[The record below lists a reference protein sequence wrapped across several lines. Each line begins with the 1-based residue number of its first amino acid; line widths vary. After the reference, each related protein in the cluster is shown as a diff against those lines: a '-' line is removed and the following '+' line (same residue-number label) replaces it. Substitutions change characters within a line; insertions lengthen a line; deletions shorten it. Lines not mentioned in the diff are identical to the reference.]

1 MASTSERGPAVAL
14 LFDDMDSGLRL
25 REALCERGAH
35 IVLESR
41 VNAFLPQ
48 QLTEHADVVVLN
60 LDPDDMDALD
70 RVVDAL
76 DSSRQRLVL
85 NDAEATRMLAGWDAA
100 RWARHLAAKIL
111 GTDVDPPR
119 PADAVPVTVSTAGP
133 GPGAA
138 ADAAPSPAPPP
149 VAADAHPVEPAMNA
163 ALAREIETFLADADA
178 TTAPSAAA
186 DPAGPDD
193 AVASDP
199 AAPFGRGPA
208 APRAASRSPA
218 ADARAPH
225 DPIVLPTH
233 ADDDLDALLASFAA
247 TESAP
252 PPPAAESAPAA
263 ASVAAAPVVAAQL
276 AQDDEPGSIDVGTF
290 DLDALLAELPDAPA
304 VTTPPRDDDADCR
317 ATVEPVPAERVPQAE
332 ALAHPQ
338 PESATA
344 ELNSLELDALL
355 AEILPYSPPAAPDV
369 PAVAQIPVTPDDIG
383 VDPLLSSLAVA
394 QPEPLPSELLD
405 FDPETWEPPSDP
417 APTATADDAT
427 TDASA
432 PSALPPSAPE
442 APVRVGDAAPDLE
455 LMLDEMFDQ
464 PVAQVPAAV
473 PAPPIAAPDWGL
485 LDGDAAMTPQSAAAG
500 QLETSAAA
508 TMDLDG
514 LQLLPIGTEPA
525 LPAHGTATRAAH
537 GEVRK
542 VVVIGASIGGPDAVR
557 EFLSALASGLP
568 LLVVVA
574 QHLDESF
581 FAGYATQFARVLPH
595 AVQVA
600 ADGLPSGAGQVL
612 LVPPRAR
619 IAIDPEGV
627 VHLLPGGD
635 ERYTPSIDD
644 TFTRI
649 AEAFGSRALALV
661 FSGMAGDGVQGMAR
675 IVQNGGQIWTQAP
688 SSCVVS
694 AMVDAACAAGYSVCS
709 GTPAELAGR
718 LNAEF
723 SRG

>member
-1 MASTSERGPAVAL
+1 MASTSERPAVAL
-14 LFDDMDSGLRL
+14 LFDDQDSGLRL

-41 VNAFLPQ
+41 VDAFVPQ
-48 QLTEHADVVVLN
+48 QLTEHAADVVVLN

-85 NDAEATRMLAGWDAA
+85 NDAEATRTLAGWDAA

-119 PADAVPVTVSTAGP
+119 PADAVPVAVSIAGS
-133 GPGAA
+133 G
-138 ADAAPSPAPPP
+138 
-149 VAADAHPVEPAMNA
+149 VAADAVPPHPVPSVAAAVHPVEPAMNA
-163 ALAREIETFLADADA
+163 ALAREIETFLADAEA
-178 TTAPSAAA
+178 TTTERAAA
-186 DPAGPDD
+186 DPAGPDY

-199 AAPFGRGPA
+199 TAAPADHGSDA
-208 APRAASRSPA
+208 LRAAIRAPA
-218 ADARAPH
+218 ADAYAPH
-225 DPIVLPTH
+225 APIVLPTH

-247 TESAP
+247 PEAAPAP
-252 PPPAAESAPAA
+252 PAM
-263 ASVAAAPVVAAQL
+263 ASVPAVAPTVPVKPAPDA
-276 AQDDEPGSIDVGTF
+276 GSRPVDIGTF

-304 VTTPPRDDDADCR
+304 AATPPHDDDDADRR
-317 ATVEPVPAERVPQAE
+317 ATSEPIPAERVPQAE

-338 PESATA
+338 PEATIE

-355 AEILPYSPPAAPDV
+355 AEILPSAPPAAPDA
-369 PAVAQIPVTPDDIG
+369 PAVLPIPVAPGDIG

-417 APTATADDAT
+417 SSAVTADG
-427 TDASA
+427 ASA
-432 PSALPPSAPE
+432 DAGAVAQAATPSAP
-442 APVRVGDAAPDLE
+442 AVPVRVGDAAPDLE

-464 PVAQVPAAV
+464 PVAQAPLA
-473 PAPPIAAPDWGL
+473 PAPATPVAAPDWGL
-485 LDGDAAMTPQSAAAG
+485 LDDDAAMSPQSAAAD
-500 QLETSAAA
+500 QLSASAAA
-508 TMDLDG
+508 TIALDG
-514 LQLLPIGTEPA
+514 LELLPIGAESG
-525 LPAHGTATRAAH
+525 LPAQGVAARTPQ
-537 GEVRK
+537 GDVRK

-557 EFLSALASGLP
+557 EFLSALAPGLP
-568 LLVVVA
+568 LLVVVV

-581 FAGYATQFARVLPH
+581 FVGYAAQFARALPH
-595 AVQVA
+595 TVHVA
-600 ADGLPSGAGQVL
+600 AEGLISGAGQVL

-619 IAIDPEGV
+619 IAIDPGGG

-649 AEAFGSRALALV
+649 AEVFGPRALALV
-661 FSGMAGDGVQGMAR
+661 FSGMASDGVHGMAR
-675 IVQNGGQIWTQAP
+675 IVEHGGQIWTQAP

>member
-14 LFDDMDSGLRL
+14 LFDDQDSGLRL

-41 VNAFLPQ
+41 VDAFAPQ
-48 QLTEHADVVVLN
+48 QLAEHAADVVVLN

-85 NDAEATRMLAGWDAA
+85 NDAEATRTLAGWDAA

-119 PADAVPVTVSTAGP
+119 PADAVPVAVSIAGS
-133 GPGAA
+133 GVA
-138 ADAAPSPAPPP
+138 ADAVPSHPAPP
-149 VAADAHPVEPAMNA
+149 VAANTHPVESAMNA
-163 ALAREIETFLADADA
+163 ALAREIETFLADAES
-178 TTAPSAAA
+178 TTAERVAS
-186 DPAGPDD
+186 DSAGPDD
-193 AVASDP
+193 AVAFDP
-199 AAPFGRGPA
+199 TASVGHGPDALHAAI
-208 APRAASRSPA
+208 RSPA
-218 ADARAPH
+218 ADAYAPH
-225 DPIVLPTH
+225 DPIVLPAH

-252 PPPAAESAPAA
+252 APPAMESAPAVA
-263 ASVAAAPVVAAQL
+263 PTVSVKPAPDSSRSV
-276 AQDDEPGSIDVGTF
+276 DIGTF
-290 DLDALLAELPDAPA
+290 DLDAVLAELPDAA
-304 VTTPPRDDDADCR
+304 AAATSPRDDDDADRR
-317 ATVEPVPAERVPQAE
+317 ATSEPIPAQRVSQAE

-338 PESATA
+338 PEATTE

-355 AEILPYSPPAAPDV
+355 AEILPYVPPAAPDTPVV
-369 PAVAQIPVTPDDIG
+369 PPIPVAPDDIG

-394 QPEPLPSELLD
+394 QPEPLPTELLD

-417 APTATADDAT
+417 SSAVTADG
-427 TDASA
+427 ASA
-432 PSALPPSAPE
+432 DAGAVAQAATPSAPE

-464 PVAQVPAAV
+464 PVAQAPLAAAPATPVAV
-473 PAPPIAAPDWGL
+473 PDWGL
-485 LDGDAAMTPQSAAAG
+485 LDGDAAMTTQSAAAG
-500 QLETSAAA
+500 QLSVSAAA

-514 LQLLPIGTEPA
+514 LELLPIGAESA
-525 LPAHGTATRAAH
+525 LPAHAVATRAPQ
-537 GEVRK
+537 GDVRK

-557 EFLSALASGLP
+557 EFLSALAPGLP

-581 FAGYATQFARVLPH
+581 FVGYAAQFARALPH
-595 AVQVA
+595 TVHVA
-600 ADGLPSGAGQVL
+600 AEGLISGAGQVL

-619 IAIDPEGV
+619 IAIDPVGG
-627 VHLLPGGD
+627 VHLMPGGD

-649 AEAFGSRALALV
+649 AEVFGPRALALV
-661 FSGMAGDGVQGMAR
+661 FSGMASDGVHGMAR
-675 IVQNGGQIWTQAP
+675 IVEHGGQIWTQAP

>member
-1 MASTSERGPAVAL
+1 MASTPERRPAVAL
-14 LFDDMDSGLRL
+14 LFDDQDSGLRL

-41 VNAFLPQ
+41 VKAFVPQ
-48 QLTEHADVVVLN
+48 QLTEHAADVVVLN

-119 PADAVPVTVSTAGP
+119 PVDAVPVAVSIAGSGVAADAVPSH
-133 GPGAA
+133 
-138 ADAAPSPAPPP
+138 PAPP
-149 VAADAHPVEPAMNA
+149 VAADTHPVEPAMNA
-163 ALAREIETFLADADA
+163 ALAREIETFLADAEA
-178 TTAPSAAA
+178 MTAERVAS
-186 DPAGPDD
+186 DSAGPDD
-193 AVASDP
+193 AVAFDPTAPVGHGSD
-199 AAPFGRGPA
+199 AL
-208 APRAASRSPA
+208 RAAIRAPA
-218 ADARAPH
+218 ADAYAPH
-225 DPIVLPTH
+225 DPIVLPAH

-252 PPPAAESAPAA
+252 APPAMESAPA
-263 ASVAAAPVVAAQL
+263 VAPTVPVKPAPDA
-276 AQDDEPGSIDVGTF
+276 GSRTVDIGTF
-290 DLDALLAELPDAPA
+290 DLDAVLAELPDAPA
-304 VTTPPRDDDADCR
+304 VTTPPRDDDDDDADRR
-317 ATVEPVPAERVPQAE
+317 ATPEPIPAERVPQAE

-338 PESATA
+338 PEATTE

-355 AEILPYSPPAAPDV
+355 AEILPSAPPAAPDV
-369 PAVAQIPVTPDDIG
+369 QVVPPIPATPDDIG

-394 QPEPLPSELLD
+394 QLESLPTELLD
-405 FDPETWEPPSDP
+405 FDPETWEPPADP
-417 APTATADDAT
+417 SSAVTAGAV
-427 TDASA
+427 A
-432 PSALPPSAPE
+432 PSATPSAPE

-464 PVAQVPAAV
+464 PVAQAPLAAAPATPVAV
-473 PAPPIAAPDWGL
+473 PDWGL
-485 LDGDAAMTPQSAAAG
+485 LDDDAAMTSQSAAAG
-500 QLETSAAA
+500 QLSASAAA

-514 LQLLPIGTEPA
+514 LELLPIGAESA
-525 LPAHGTATRAAH
+525 LPAHGVATRAPQ

-557 EFLSALASGLP
+557 EFLSALAPGLP

-595 AVQVA
+595 TVHVA
-600 ADGLPSGAGQVL
+600 AEGLISGAGQVL

-619 IAIDPEGV
+619 IAIDPGGG

-649 AEAFGSRALALV
+649 AEVFGPRALALV
-661 FSGMAGDGVQGMAR
+661 FSGMAGDGVHGMAR
-675 IVQNGGQIWTQAP
+675 IVEHGGQIWTQAA

>member
-35 IVLESR
+35 IVLECR
-41 VNAFLPQ
+41 VNAFVPQ

-119 PADAVPVTVSTAGP
+119 PADAVPVTVSIA

-138 ADAAPSPAPPP
+138 ADAAPSHPPPP

-178 TTAPSAAA
+178 TTTQRAAVGS
-186 DPAGPDD
+186 AGPDD

-199 AAPFGRGPA
+199 TAPAGRGSEMQ
-208 APRAASRSPA
+208 RAAIRSPA
-218 ADARAPH
+218 TDARAPH

-247 TESAP
+247 IESAP
-252 PPPAAESAPAA
+252 PPPVMESAPA
-263 ASVAAAPVVAAQL
+263 VAPVVAAQP
-276 AQDDEPGSIDVGTF
+276 AKDEGSGSIDVGTF
-290 DLDALLAELPDAPA
+290 DLDVLLAELPDAPA
-304 VTTPPRDDDADCR
+304 VTAPSRDDDAGRR
-317 ATVEPVPAERVPQAE
+317 ATAEPIPAERVPQAE

-338 PESATA
+338 PESATE

-355 AEILPYSPPAAPDV
+355 AEILPYSPPAAPDAPV
-369 PAVAQIPVTPDDIG
+369 VAQIPVTPDDIG

-394 QPEPLPSELLD
+394 QPEPLSSELLD

-417 APTATADDAT
+417 APTATADGAP
-427 TDASA
+427 AVVSA
-432 PSALPPSAPE
+432 PSAPPSAPE
-442 APVRVGDAAPDLE
+442 APVRVGDTAPDLE
-455 LMLDEMFDQ
+455 LMLDEMLDQ

-473 PAPPIAAPDWGL
+473 PAAPIAVPDWGL

-514 LQLLPIGTEPA
+514 LQLLPIGADPA
-525 LPAHGTATRAAH
+525 LPAHGTAASASH

-557 EFLSALASGLP
+557 EFLSALAPGLP

-581 FAGYATQFARVLPH
+581 FAGYAAQFARVLPH
-595 AVQVA
+595 AVRVA

-627 VHLLPGGD
+627 VHLLPSGD

-644 TFTRI
+644 TFTHI
-649 AEAFGSRALALV
+649 AEAFGSRVLALV

-675 IVQNGGQIWTQAP
+675 IVQHGGQIWTQVP

>member
-1 MASTSERGPAVAL
+1 MASTPEHRPAVAL
-14 LFDDMDSGLRL
+14 LFDDQDSGLRL

-41 VNAFLPQ
+41 VDAFAPQ
-48 QLTEHADVVVLN
+48 QLAEHAADVVVLN

-85 NDAEATRMLAGWDAA
+85 NDAEATRTLAGWDAA

-119 PADAVPVTVSTAGP
+119 PADAVPVAVSIAGP
-133 GPGAA
+133 GVA
-138 ADAAPSPAPPP
+138 ADAVPSHPAPP
-149 VAADAHPVEPAMNA
+149 VAADTHPVEPAMNA
-163 ALAREIETFLADADA
+163 ALAREIETFLADAEA
-178 TTAPSAAA
+178 MPAERVASGS
-186 DPAGPDD
+186 AGPND
-193 AVASDP
+193 AVAFDPTAPVDHGSD
-199 AAPFGRGPA
+199 AL
-208 APRAASRSPA
+208 RAAIRSLA
-218 ADARAPH
+218 ADAYAPH
-225 DPIVLPTH
+225 DPIVLPAH

-252 PPPAAESAPAA
+252 APPVMESAPAVA
-263 ASVAAAPVVAAQL
+263 PTVSVKPAPDA
-276 AQDDEPGSIDVGTF
+276 GSRTVDIGTF

-304 VTTPPRDDDADCR
+304 VTTPPRDDDDADRR
-317 ATVEPVPAERVPQAE
+317 ATAEPIPAERVPQAE

-338 PESATA
+338 PEAATE
-344 ELNSLELDALL
+344 ELNNLELDALL
-355 AEILPYSPPAAPDV
+355 AEILPYVPPAAPDA
-369 PAVAQIPVTPDDIG
+369 PAVPPIPVTPDDIG

-394 QPEPLPSELLD
+394 QPEPLPTELLD
-405 FDPETWEPPSDP
+405 FDPETWEPPADP
-417 APTATADDAT
+417 SSAVTADADA
-427 TDASA
+427 DAVA
-432 PSALPPSAPE
+432 PSATPSAPE

-464 PVAQVPAAV
+464 PVAQAPLAAAPATPV
-473 PAPPIAAPDWGL
+473 TVPDWGL
-485 LDGDAAMTPQSAAAG
+485 LDDDVAMTPQSAAAG
-500 QLETSAAA
+500 QLSASAAV

-514 LQLLPIGTEPA
+514 LELLPIGAESA
-525 LPAHGTATRAAH
+525 LPAHGVATRAPQ

-557 EFLSALASGLP
+557 EFLSALAPGLP

-595 AVQVA
+595 TVHVA
-600 ADGLPSGAGQVL
+600 AEGLISGAGQVL

-619 IAIDPEGV
+619 IAIDPGGG

-649 AEAFGSRALALV
+649 AEVFGPRALALV
-661 FSGMAGDGVQGMAR
+661 FSGMASDGVHGMAR
-675 IVQNGGQIWTQAP
+675 IVEHGGQIWTQAA

>member
-14 LFDDMDSGLRL
+14 LFDDQDSGLRL

-41 VNAFLPQ
+41 VDAFAPQ
-48 QLTEHADVVVLN
+48 QLAEHAADVVVLN

-85 NDAEATRMLAGWDAA
+85 NDAEATRTLAGWDAA

-119 PADAVPVTVSTAGP
+119 PADAVPVAVSIAGS
-133 GPGAA
+133 G
-138 ADAAPSPAPPP
+138 
-149 VAADAHPVEPAMNA
+149 VAADAVPSHPAPSVTADTHPVEPAMNA
-163 ALAREIETFLADADA
+163 ALAREIETFLADAEAMTAERVA
-178 TTAPSAAA
+178 TDS
-186 DPAGPDD
+186 AGPDD
-193 AVASDP
+193 AVAFDPIAPVGHGSD
-199 AAPFGRGPA
+199 AL
-208 APRAASRSPA
+208 RAAIRAPA
-218 ADARAPH
+218 ADAYAPH

-252 PPPAAESAPAA
+252 APPAMESAPA
-263 ASVAAAPVVAAQL
+263 VAPTVPVKPAPDA
-276 AQDDEPGSIDVGTF
+276 GSRTVDIGTF
-290 DLDALLAELPDAPA
+290 DLDAVLAELPDAPA
-304 VTTPPRDDDADCR
+304 VTTPPRDDDDADR
-317 ATVEPVPAERVPQAE
+317 HATSEPIPAERVPQAE

-338 PESATA
+338 PEATT
-344 ELNSLELDALL
+344 EEFNSLELDALL
-355 AEILPYSPPAAPDV
+355 AEILPYVPPAAPDA
-369 PAVAQIPVTPDDIG
+369 PAVPPIPVTPDDIG

-394 QPEPLPSELLD
+394 QLEPLPTELLD
-405 FDPETWEPPSDP
+405 FDPETWEPPADP
-417 APTATADDAT
+417 SSAVTADAG
-427 TDASA
+427 AVA
-432 PSALPPSAPE
+432 PSATPSASE
-442 APVRVGDAAPDLE
+442 APVRVGDEAPDLE

-464 PVAQVPAAV
+464 PVAQAPLAAV
-473 PAPPIAAPDWGL
+473 PATPVAVPDWGL
-485 LDGDAAMTPQSAAAG
+485 LDGDAAMTSQSAATG
-500 QLETSAAA
+500 QLSASAAA

-514 LQLLPIGTEPA
+514 LELLPIGAESA
-525 LPAHGTATRAAH
+525 LPVHGVATRAPQ
-537 GEVRK
+537 GDVRK

-557 EFLSALASGLP
+557 EFLSALAPGLP

-595 AVQVA
+595 TVHVA
-600 ADGLPSGAGQVL
+600 AEGLISGAGQVL

-619 IAIDPEGV
+619 IAIDPGGG

-649 AEAFGSRALALV
+649 AEVFGPRALALV
-661 FSGMAGDGVQGMAR
+661 FSGMASDGVHGMAR
-675 IVQNGGQIWTQAP
+675 IVEHGGQIWTQAP

>member
-1 MASTSERGPAVAL
+1 MASTSERRPAVAL
-14 LFDDMDSGLRL
+14 LFDDQDSGLRL

-41 VNAFLPQ
+41 VDAFAPQ
-48 QLTEHADVVVLN
+48 QLAEHAADVVVLN

-85 NDAEATRMLAGWDAA
+85 NDAEATRTLAGWDAA

-119 PADAVPVTVSTAGP
+119 PADAVPVAVSIAGS
-133 GPGAA
+133 G
-138 ADAAPSPAPPP
+138 
-149 VAADAHPVEPAMNA
+149 VAADAVPSHPAPPVTADTHPVEPAMNA
-163 ALAREIETFLADADA
+163 ALAREIETFLADAEAMTAERVA
-178 TTAPSAAA
+178 TDS
-186 DPAGPDD
+186 AGPDD
-193 AVASDP
+193 AVAFDPTAPVGHGSD
-199 AAPFGRGPA
+199 AL
-208 APRAASRSPA
+208 RAAIRSPA
-218 ADARAPH
+218 TDAYAPH

-252 PPPAAESAPAA
+252 APPAMESAPA
-263 ASVAAAPVVAAQL
+263 VALTVPVKPAPDA
-276 AQDDEPGSIDVGTF
+276 GSRTVDIGTF
-290 DLDALLAELPDAPA
+290 DLDAVLAELPDAPA
-304 VTTPPRDDDADCR
+304 VTTPPRDDDDADR
-317 ATVEPVPAERVPQAE
+317 HATSEPIPAERVPQAE

-338 PESATA
+338 PEATT
-344 ELNSLELDALL
+344 EEFNSLELDALL
-355 AEILPYSPPAAPDV
+355 AEILPYVPPAAPDA
-369 PAVAQIPVTPDDIG
+369 PAVPPIPVTPDDIG

-394 QPEPLPSELLD
+394 QLEPLPTELLD
-405 FDPETWEPPSDP
+405 FDPETWEPPADP
-417 APTATADDAT
+417 SSAVTADAG
-427 TDASA
+427 AVA
-432 PSALPPSAPE
+432 PSATPSASE

-464 PVAQVPAAV
+464 PVAQAPLAAV
-473 PAPPIAAPDWGL
+473 PATPVAVPDWGL
-485 LDGDAAMTPQSAAAG
+485 LDGDAAMTSQSAATG
-500 QLETSAAA
+500 QLSASAAA

-514 LQLLPIGTEPA
+514 LELLPIGAESA
-525 LPAHGTATRAAH
+525 LPVHGVATRAPQ
-537 GEVRK
+537 GDVRK

-557 EFLSALASGLP
+557 EFLSALAPGLP

-595 AVQVA
+595 TVHVA
-600 ADGLPSGAGQVL
+600 AEGLISGAGQVL

-619 IAIDPEGV
+619 IAIDPGGG

-649 AEAFGSRALALV
+649 AEVFGPRALALV
-661 FSGMAGDGVQGMAR
+661 FSGMASDGVHGMAR
-675 IVQNGGQIWTQAP
+675 IVEHGGQIWTQAP

>member
-1 MASTSERGPAVAL
+1 MASTSERRPAVAL
-14 LFDDMDSGLRL
+14 LFDDQDSGLRL

-41 VNAFLPQ
+41 VDAFAPQ
-48 QLTEHADVVVLN
+48 QLAEHAADVVVLN

-85 NDAEATRMLAGWDAA
+85 NDAEATRTLAGWDAA

-119 PADAVPVTVSTAGP
+119 PADAVPVAVSIAGS
-133 GPGAA
+133 G
-138 ADAAPSPAPPP
+138 
-149 VAADAHPVEPAMNA
+149 VAADAVPSHPAPPVTADTHPVEPAMNA
-163 ALAREIETFLADADA
+163 ALAREIETFLADAEAMTAERVA
-178 TTAPSAAA
+178 TDS
-186 DPAGPDD
+186 AGPDD
-193 AVASDP
+193 AVAFDPTAPVGHGSD
-199 AAPFGRGPA
+199 AL
-208 APRAASRSPA
+208 RAAIRSPA
-218 ADARAPH
+218 TDAYAPH

-252 PPPAAESAPAA
+252 APPAMESAPA
-263 ASVAAAPVVAAQL
+263 VALTVPVKPAPDA
-276 AQDDEPGSIDVGTF
+276 GSRTVDIGTF
-290 DLDALLAELPDAPA
+290 DLDAVLAELPDAPA
-304 VTTPPRDDDADCR
+304 VTTPPRDDDDADR
-317 ATVEPVPAERVPQAE
+317 HATSEPIPAERVPQAE

-338 PESATA
+338 PGATT
-344 ELNSLELDALL
+344 EEFNSLELDALL
-355 AEILPYSPPAAPDV
+355 AEILPYVPPAAPDA
-369 PAVAQIPVTPDDIG
+369 PAVPPIPVTPDDIG

-394 QPEPLPSELLD
+394 QLEPLPTELLD
-405 FDPETWEPPSDP
+405 FDPETWEPPADP
-417 APTATADDAT
+417 SSAVTADAG
-427 TDASA
+427 AVA
-432 PSALPPSAPE
+432 PSATPSASE

-464 PVAQVPAAV
+464 PVAQAPLAAV
-473 PAPPIAAPDWGL
+473 PATPVAVPDWGL
-485 LDGDAAMTPQSAAAG
+485 LDGDAAMTSQSAATG
-500 QLETSAAA
+500 QLSASAAA

-514 LQLLPIGTEPA
+514 LELLPIGAESA
-525 LPAHGTATRAAH
+525 LPVHGVATRAPQ
-537 GEVRK
+537 GDVRK

-557 EFLSALASGLP
+557 EFLSALAPGLP

-595 AVQVA
+595 TVHVA
-600 ADGLPSGAGQVL
+600 AEGLISGAGQVL

-619 IAIDPEGV
+619 IAIDPGGG

-649 AEAFGSRALALV
+649 AEVFGPRALALV
-661 FSGMAGDGVQGMAR
+661 FSGMASDGVHGMAR
-675 IVQNGGQIWTQAP
+675 IVEHGGQIWTQAP

>member
-1 MASTSERGPAVAL
+1 MASTSERRPAVAL
-14 LFDDMDSGLRL
+14 LFDDQDSGLRL

-41 VNAFLPQ
+41 VDAFAPQ
-48 QLTEHADVVVLN
+48 QLAEHAADVVVLN

-76 DSSRQRLVL
+76 DSSRQLLVL
-85 NDAEATRMLAGWDAA
+85 NDAEATRTLAGWDAA

-119 PADAVPVTVSTAGP
+119 PADAVPVAVSIAGS
-133 GPGAA
+133 G
-138 ADAAPSPAPPP
+138 
-149 VAADAHPVEPAMNA
+149 VAADAVPSHPAPPVTADTHPVEPAMNA
-163 ALAREIETFLADADA
+163 ALAREIETFLADAEAMTAERVA
-178 TTAPSAAA
+178 TDST
-186 DPAGPDD
+186 GPDD
-193 AVASDP
+193 AVAFDP
-199 AAPFGRGPA
+199 TAPVGHGPDA
-208 APRAASRSPA
+208 LRAAIRSPA
-218 ADARAPH
+218 TDAYAPH

-252 PPPAAESAPAA
+252 APPAMESAPA
-263 ASVAAAPVVAAQL
+263 VAPTVPVKPAPDA
-276 AQDDEPGSIDVGTF
+276 GSRTVDIGTF
-290 DLDALLAELPDAPA
+290 DLDAVLAELPDAPA
-304 VTTPPRDDDADCR
+304 VTTPLRDDDDADR
-317 ATVEPVPAERVPQAE
+317 HATSEPIPAERVPQAE

-338 PESATA
+338 PEATTE

-355 AEILPYSPPAAPDV
+355 AEILPYVPPAAPNA
-369 PAVAQIPVTPDDIG
+369 PAVPPIPVTPDDIG

-394 QPEPLPSELLD
+394 QLEPLPTELLD
-405 FDPETWEPPSDP
+405 FDPETWEPPADP
-417 APTATADDAT
+417 SSAVTADAG
-427 TDASA
+427 AVA
-432 PSALPPSAPE
+432 PSATPSASE
-442 APVRVGDAAPDLE
+442 APVRVGDVAPDLE

-464 PVAQVPAAV
+464 PVAQAPLAAV
-473 PAPPIAAPDWGL
+473 PVTPVAVPDWGL
-485 LDGDAAMTPQSAAAG
+485 LDGDAAMTSQSAAAG
-500 QLETSAAA
+500 QLSASAAA

-514 LQLLPIGTEPA
+514 LELLPIGAESA
-525 LPAHGTATRAAH
+525 LPVHGVATRAPQ
-537 GEVRK
+537 GDVRK

-557 EFLSALASGLP
+557 EFLSALAPGLP

-595 AVQVA
+595 TVHVA
-600 ADGLPSGAGQVL
+600 AEGLISGAGQVL

-619 IAIDPEGV
+619 IAIDPGGG

-649 AEAFGSRALALV
+649 AEVFGPRALALV
-661 FSGMAGDGVQGMAR
+661 FSGMASDGVHGIAR
-675 IVQNGGQIWTQAP
+675 IVEHGGQIWTQAP

>member
-1 MASTSERGPAVAL
+1 MASTSERSPAVAL
-14 LFDDMDSGLRL
+14 LFDDQDSGLRL

-41 VNAFLPQ
+41 VDAFVPQ
-48 QLTEHADVVVLN
+48 QLAEHAADVVVLN

-85 NDAEATRMLAGWDAA
+85 NDAEATRTLAGWDAA

-119 PADAVPVTVSTAGP
+119 PADAVPVTVSIAG
-133 GPGAA
+133 
-138 ADAAPSPAPPP
+138 SV
-149 VAADAHPVEPAMNA
+149 VAADAVPLHPAPPVVADTHPVEPAMNA
-163 ALAREIETFLADADA
+163 ALAREIETFLAGAEA
-178 TTAPSAAA
+178 MTAERVAAA
-186 DPAGPDD
+186 GSDD

-199 AAPFGRGPA
+199 TVPVDHGSDTLPA
-208 APRAASRSPA
+208 AIRSSA
-218 ADARAPH
+218 ADAYTPH

-233 ADDDLDALLASFAA
+233 ANDDLDALLASFAA

-252 PPPAAESAPAA
+252 APPATETAPAVA
-263 ASVAAAPVVAAQL
+263 PAVSVKPAPDA
-276 AQDDEPGSIDVGTF
+276 GSHPIDIGTF
-290 DLDALLAELPDAPA
+290 DLDAVLAELPDAPA
-304 VTTPPRDDDADCR
+304 VTTPPYDDDADRR
-317 ATVEPVPAERVPQAE
+317 ATSEPIPAERVPQAE
-332 ALAHPQ
+332 ALAPPQ
-338 PESATA
+338 PEATTE

-355 AEILPYSPPAAPDV
+355 AEILPYAPPAAPDAHDA
-369 PAVAQIPVTPDDIG
+369 PAAPPIPATPDDIG
-383 VDPLLSSLAVA
+383 VDPLLSSLAVV
-394 QPEPLPSELLD
+394 QPEPLPTELLD

-417 APTATADDAT
+417 SSAVTADGAPADAG
-427 TDASA
+427 AVA
-432 PSALPPSAPE
+432 PSAPVV
-442 APVRVGDAAPDLE
+442 PVRVGDAAPDLE

-464 PVAQVPAAV
+464 PVAQAPPAA
-473 PAPPIAAPDWGL
+473 AATPVSVPDWGL

-500 QLETSAAA
+500 QLSPSAAT

-514 LQLLPIGTEPA
+514 LELLPIGDESA
-525 LPAHGTATRAAH
+525 LPAHAVAARAPQ
-537 GEVRK
+537 GDVRK

-557 EFLSALASGLP
+557 EFLSALAPGLP

-595 AVQVA
+595 MVRVA
-600 ADGLPSGAGQVL
+600 AEGLISGAGQVL

-619 IAIDPEGV
+619 IAIDPGGG
-627 VHLLPGGD
+627 VHLSPGGD

-649 AEAFGSRALALV
+649 AEVFGPRALALV
-661 FSGMAGDGVQGMAR
+661 FSGMASDGVLGMAR
-675 IVQNGGQIWTQAP
+675 IVEHGGRIWTQAP

>member
-14 LFDDMDSGLRL
+14 LFDDQDSGLRL

-41 VNAFLPQ
+41 VDTFASQ
-48 QLTEHADVVVLN
+48 QLAEHAADVVVLN
-60 LDPDDMDALD
+60 LDPDDMDALV

-85 NDAEATRMLAGWDAA
+85 NDAEATRTLAGWDAA

-119 PADAVPVTVSTAGP
+119 PSDAVPVTVSIAGS
-133 GPGAA
+133 GVA
-138 ADAAPSPAPPP
+138 ADAVPSHPAPP
-149 VAADAHPVEPAMNA
+149 VAADTHPVEPAMNA
-163 ALAREIETFLADADA
+163 ALAREIETFLVDAEA
-178 TTAPSAAA
+178 MTAERVAS
-186 DPAGPDD
+186 DSAGPDD
-193 AVASDP
+193 AVAFDPIAPVGHGSD
-199 AAPFGRGPA
+199 AL
-208 APRAASRSPA
+208 RAAIRAPA
-218 ADARAPH
+218 ADAYAPH

-252 PPPAAESAPAA
+252 APPAMESAPA
-263 ASVAAAPVVAAQL
+263 VAPTVPVKPAPDA
-276 AQDDEPGSIDVGTF
+276 GSRTVDIGTF
-290 DLDALLAELPDAPA
+290 DLDAVLAELPDALA
-304 VTTPPRDDDADCR
+304 VTTPPRDDDDADRR
-317 ATVEPVPAERVPQAE
+317 ATSESIPAERVPQAE

-338 PESATA
+338 PEATME

-355 AEILPYSPPAAPDV
+355 AEILPSAPPAAPNAQTV
-369 PAVAQIPVTPDDIG
+369 PPIPVKPDDIG

-394 QPEPLPSELLD
+394 QLESLPTELLD
-405 FDPETWEPPSDP
+405 FDPETWEPPADP
-417 APTATADDAT
+417 SSAATADAG
-427 TDASA
+427 AVA
-432 PSALPPSAPE
+432 PSATPSAPD

-464 PVAQVPAAV
+464 PVAQAPLAAAPATPVAV
-473 PAPPIAAPDWGL
+473 PDWGL
-485 LDGDAAMTPQSAAAG
+485 LDGDAAMTSQSAAAG
-500 QLETSAAA
+500 QLSASAAA

-514 LQLLPIGTEPA
+514 LELLPIGAESA
-525 LPAHGTATRAAH
+525 LPAHAVATRAPQ
-537 GEVRK
+537 GDVRK

-557 EFLSALASGLP
+557 EFLSVLAPGLP

-581 FAGYATQFARVLPH
+581 FVGYAAQFARALPH
-595 AVQVA
+595 TVHVA
-600 ADGLPSGAGQVL
+600 AEGLISGAGQVL

-619 IAIDPEGV
+619 IAIDPGGG

-649 AEAFGSRALALV
+649 AEVFGPRALALV
-661 FSGMAGDGVQGMAR
+661 FSGMASDGVHGMAR
-675 IVQNGGQIWTQAP
+675 IVEYGGQIWTQAP

>member
-1 MASTSERGPAVAL
+1 MASTSERSPAVAL
-14 LFDDMDSGLRL
+14 LFDDQDSGQRL

-41 VNAFLPQ
+41 VDAFVPQ
-48 QLTEHADVVVLN
+48 QLAERAADVVVLN

-85 NDAEATRMLAGWDAA
+85 NDAEATRTLAGWDAA

-119 PADAVPVTVSTAGP
+119 PADAVPVTVSIAGS
-133 GPGAA
+133 GVA
-138 ADAAPSPAPPP
+138 ADAVPSHPVSP
-149 VAADAHPVEPAMNA
+149 VAADTHPVEPAMNA
-163 ALAREIETFLADADA
+163 ALSREIETFLADAEA
-178 TTAPSAAA
+178 MTAERVTTDS
-186 DPAGPDD
+186 AGPDD

-199 AAPFGRGPA
+199 TAPVGHGPDALHAAI
-208 APRAASRSPA
+208 RSSA
-218 ADARAPH
+218 ADAYTSH
-225 DPIVLPTH
+225 DLIVLPAH
-233 ADDDLDALLASFAA
+233 ADDDLDALLASFAV
-247 TESAP
+247 TESVPAP
-252 PPPAAESAPAA
+252 PAMESAPA
-263 ASVAAAPVVAAQL
+263 VAPTVPVKPAPDA
-276 AQDDEPGSIDVGTF
+276 GSRPVDIGTF
-290 DLDALLAELPDAPA
+290 DLDAALAELPDAPA
-304 VTTPPRDDDADCR
+304 VTTPPYEDDADRR
-317 ATVEPVPAERVPQAE
+317 ATSEPIPAERVPQAE

-338 PESATA
+338 PEATT
-344 ELNSLELDALL
+344 EEWNSLELDALL
-355 AEILPYSPPAAPDV
+355 AEILPYTPPAAPDA
-369 PAVAQIPVTPDDIG
+369 PAVPPAPVTPDDIG

-394 QPEPLPSELLD
+394 QPEPLPTELLD
-405 FDPETWEPPSDP
+405 FDPETWEPPSDQSS
-417 APTATADDAT
+417 AVTADGAPADAG
-427 TDASA
+427 AVA
-432 PSALPPSAPE
+432 PSASPSAP
-442 APVRVGDAAPDLE
+442 AVPVRVGDAAPDLE

-464 PVAQVPAAV
+464 PVAQAPLAAA
-473 PAPPIAAPDWGL
+473 PAPPVAVPDWGL
-485 LDGDAAMTPQSAAAG
+485 LDGDAAMTSQSAAAG
-500 QLETSAAA
+500 QLSSSAAA

-514 LQLLPIGTEPA
+514 LELLPIGAESA
-525 LPAHGTATRAAH
+525 LPARGVAARAPQ
-537 GEVRK
+537 GDMRK

-557 EFLSALASGLP
+557 EFLSALAPGLP

-595 AVQVA
+595 TVHVA
-600 ADGLPSGAGQVL
+600 AEGLISGAGQVL

-619 IAIDPEGV
+619 IAIDPGGG

-649 AEAFGSRALALV
+649 AETFGPRALALV
-661 FSGMAGDGVQGMAR
+661 FSGMASDGVHGMAR
-675 IVQNGGQIWTQAP
+675 IVEHGGQIWTQAA

-723 SRG
+723 SQG